1 MKHVRKG
8 APFLLPLV
16 ILLAAFYF
24 LAPISSEPSSV
35 TEIDALAPVEIVA
48 DGFKEPTGVAVDSS
62 GAVFVSDRK
71 AGEALK
77 ITGGQVVP
85 FITDLKRPVG
95 LAFDDQGRLLIVEEQ
110 SGRLLRR
117 EAAGSLT
124 VLAEGM
130 KKPRWLAVAEDGVI
144 YITAQGSKDVRGEGV
159 RGEESDDDG
168 DEDGEEDGEVIL
180 RLTPDALLLT
190 VFADGFKGLQGILV
204 HQGNVFAAAKG
215 LKKDKEDQGG
225 IFKIPVLTG
234 GSAGEIARLTKDK
247 IKKPFG
253 LIVDALGALYV
264 SAEEIELEK
273 KHKDA
278 IGKVAP
284 DGSTVSSPSNGTLT
298 RFAS

>member
-144 YITAQGSKDVRGEGV
+144 YITAQGLKSAEDKD
-159 RGEESDDDG
+159 D
-168 DEDGEEDGEVIL
+168 EEDDEEQGEAIL
-180 RLTPDALLLT
+180 RLGAAGALT
-190 VFADGFKGLQGILV
+190 VWAEGFKGLEGILV
-204 HQGNVFAAAKG
+204 HQGNVFAAARG
-215 LKKDKEDQGG
+215 LKKTDTSTSANEGG

-234 GSAGEIARLTKDK
+234 G
-247 IKKPFG
+247 
-253 LIVDALGALYV
+253 
-264 SAEEIELEK
+264 
-273 KHKDA
+273 
-278 IGKVAP
+278 
-284 DGSTVSSPSNGTLT
+284 
-298 RFAS
+298 